1 MLRVLLTRR
10 PDWTVFT
17 VSCVVSIVLMLLP
30 GTAQVRVVWFL
41 QHTILAPVEAGA
53 DAVERGISVYWENQ
67 KLRKRVTELQIEAD
81 AREGQRAENVR
92 LKRLLDLRDEA
103 PRDLVAARVVGRS
116 LDRLGGSLTI
126 DKGSSDGIARD
137 DAVVT
142 PDGLVGRV
150 DRTTAHGARVLTLLH
165 RECSVAV
172 RLSRSRVDGIL
183 EWQFG
188 DRPLLDLLYVPSQE
202 DVKRGDLVLTSGLG
216 GIFPSGIRVGTV
228 RRVGLAENGLMKT
241 VSIRPAVQF
250 EGLQEVLVF
259 LPGGKGIFPA
269 LAAEPA
275 ATDSAGAV
283 APADSAKGAP
293 APGPPAAE
301 AKPGG
306 PVLPPRGASAQATP
320 AKPGSPAPPRVS
332 R

>member
-17 VSCVVSIVLMLLP
+17 VACAVSIVLMLLP
-30 GTAQVRVVWFL
+30 GGAQVRVVWFL

-53 DAVERGISVYWENQ
+53 DAVERGVSVYWENQ

-92 LKRLLDLRDEA
+92 LKRLLELHEEA
-103 PRDLVAARVVGRS
+103 PHDLIAARVVGRS

-126 DKGSSDGIARD
+126 DKGSADGIARD

-150 DRTTAHGARVLTLLH
+150 DRTTAHSARVLTLLH

-188 DRPLLDLLYVPSQE
+188 EQPLLDLLYVPSQE
-202 DVKRGDLVLTSGLG
+202 DVKRGDVVLTSGLG
-216 GIFPSGIRVGTV
+216 GIFPSGIRVGSV

-241 VSIRPAVQF
+241 VSIRPAVRF

-259 LPGGKGIFPA
+259 LPGGKGVFPA

-275 ATDSAGAV
+275 PGDSANA
-283 APADSAKGAP
+283 AAAARADSTKGAP
-293 APGPPAAE
+293 AAGPPA
-301 AKPGG
+301 
-306 PVLPPRGASAQATP
+306 
-320 AKPGSPAPPRVS
+320 PGSGPPGPAAPGTGATAKTGGPAPPRAS